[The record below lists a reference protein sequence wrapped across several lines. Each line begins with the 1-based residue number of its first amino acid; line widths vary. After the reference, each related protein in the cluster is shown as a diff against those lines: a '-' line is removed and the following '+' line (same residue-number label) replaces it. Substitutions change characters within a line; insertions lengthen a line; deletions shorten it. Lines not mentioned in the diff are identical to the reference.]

1 MNLKELIKKWYIPP
15 IKQYADFK
23 SRTGKKAYWMFILFN
38 FIFVWITVGFDN
50 IFGTHDS
57 GFLGITNGSFNNFYS
72 LILLVPGLAISFRRL
87 HDVGEEGSKLIYIFI
102 PIIGWIWL
110 LKLLIK
116 EGDVQENKFGPV
128 PSEDPADPVKGE
140 HPYTPNESQSEE
152 KNDVS
157 GIKKHVEATI
167 AKIEKPGKK
176 KSESKAPKVKWG
188 RDRGAVD
195 FRTPPNKDGSRKS

>member
-1 MNLKELIKKWYIPP
+1 
-15 IKQYADFK
+15 
-23 SRTGKKAYWMFILFN
+23 
-38 FIFVWITVGFDN
+38 
-50 IFGTHDS
+50 
-57 GFLGITNGSFNNFYS
+57 
-72 LILLVPGLAISFRRL
+72 L

-116 EGDVQENKFGPV
+116 EGDPRENKFGPV
-128 PSEDPADPVKGE
+128 PSEDPADHVKGK
-140 HPYTPNESQSEE
+140 HPYKPNEGQAEE
-152 KNDVS
+152 KFDVS
-157 GIKKHVEATI
+157 GIKKHVETAI

-176 KSESKAPKVKWG
+176 KSESKTPKVKWG